1 MLENLLRDNPN
12 LLYMGRRFRK
22 CASMMYVG
30 RDLVSIL
37 SYLA

>member
-1 MLENLLRDNPN
+1 
-12 LLYMGRRFRK
+12 MGRRFRK

-37 SYLA
+37 SYLAW